1 MGDFVIKLPDV
12 GEGVAE
18 AELVEWLVSVGDVVT
33 EDQPL
38 GAVMTDKANVEIPS
52 PVNGTVKALG
62 ADIGDTIAVG
72 AVLLQLSVEGAGNVD
87 DVSAPAEPLD
97 EPSSETI
104 EKPKTSEPDK
114 GCTRHENNANEAVEI
129 NTNVP
134 QPVGSVITQFRKDG
148 DRPLAAPSVRRS
160 ALERGIDLR
169 LVPGSGPI
177 GQITH
182 ADLDAHNKSGATN
195 ARGLKRIPHLDVKE
209 VKVVGLRRKI
219 AERMQQAMTDIPHI
233 TIVEEIDVTQLESLR
248 TNLNAKK
255 REEQSKLTLL
265 PFLMRAI
272 VKGVSAYPEINA
284 LFDKDANVLK
294 QHKGVH
300 IGIATQTDRGLIVP
314 VVRHCEARSIWSN
327 AAEVARVSSAA
338 RDGSADRSELS
349 GSTIT
354 ISSLGPLGGL
364 ATTPIINAP
373 EMAIVGVNKMRTQP
387 VWQNGNFVP
396 RKVLNLSCSFD
407 HRFIDGW
414 EAAQF
419 IQVLKS
425 LIESP
430 AELFMELGD
439 D

>member
-1 MGDFVIKLPDV
+1 MGDYVIKLPDV

-18 AELVEWLVSVGDVVT
+18 AELVEWLVAEGDVVA

-52 PVNGTVKALG
+52 PVNGTVKSLG
-62 ADIGDTIAVG
+62 ADIGDTVAVG
-72 AVLLQLSVEGAGNVD
+72 AVLLRLEVDGEGNAD
-87 DVSAPAEPLD
+87 DIGSAPETVDAPVIAEAD
-97 EPSSETI
+97 TPSQPVPT
-104 EKPKTSEPDK
+104 KPE
-114 GCTRHENNANEAVEI
+114 
-129 NTNVP
+129 P
-134 QPVGSVITQFRKDG
+134 QPVSTQKESPLSLAEQGVFTQFRKDG
-148 DRPLAAPSVRRS
+148 ERPLASPSVRRS

-177 GQITH
+177 GQVTH
-182 ADLDAHNKSGATN
+182 ADLDSYSTSPPATG
-195 ARGLKRIPHLDVKE
+195 RRPQGVPKLDVRE
-209 VKVVGLRRKI
+209 VKVVGMRRKI
-219 AERMQQAMTDIPHI
+219 AERMQQAMSEIPHI
-233 TIVEEIDVTQLESLR
+233 TIVEEIDVTQLETLR
-248 TNLNAKK
+248 SSLNAKK
-255 REEQSKLTLL
+255 RDDQTKLTLL

-272 VKGVSAYPEINA
+272 VNGVRAYPEINA
-284 LFDKDANVLK
+284 LYDKSENLLK
-294 QHKGVH
+294 QFEGVH

-314 VVRHCEARSIWSN
+314 VVRHCEALSIWSS
-327 AAEVARVSSAA
+327 AAEVSRVSAAA

-354 ISSLGPLGGL
+354 ISSLGKFGGL

-387 VWQNGNFVP
+387 VWENGMFVP

-419 IQVLKS
+419 IQIVKS
-425 LIESP
+425 QIENP
-430 AELFMELGD
+430 AELFLEPD
-439 D
+439 DE

>member
-1 MGDFVIKLPDV
+1 MGDYVIKLPDV

-18 AELVEWLVSVGDVVT
+18 AELVEWLVAEGDVVA

-52 PVNGTVKALG
+52 PVNGTVKSLG
-62 ADIGDTIAVG
+62 ADIGDTVAVG
-72 AVLLQLSVEGAGNVD
+72 AVLLRLDVDGEGNAD
-87 DVSAPAEPLD
+87 DLGSAPEPVD
-97 EPSSETI
+97 APAIAKADTPPS
-104 EKPKTSEPDK
+104 KPAPTKPE
-114 GCTRHENNANEAVEI
+114 
-129 NTNVP
+129 P
-134 QPVGSVITQFRKDG
+134 QPVSTQKESPLSLAAQGVFTQFRKDG
-148 DRPLAAPSVRRS
+148 ERPLASPSVRRS

-177 GQITH
+177 GQVTH
-182 ADLDAHNKSGATN
+182 ADLDAYSTSPPVTGRRPQGVPK
-195 ARGLKRIPHLDVKE
+195 LDVRE
-209 VKVVGLRRKI
+209 VKVVGMRRKI
-219 AERMQQAMTDIPHI
+219 AERMQQAMSEIPHI
-233 TIVEEIDVTQLESLR
+233 TIVEEIDVTQLETLR
-248 TNLNAKK
+248 SSLNAKK
-255 REEQSKLTLL
+255 RDDQTKLTLL

-272 VKGVSAYPEINA
+272 VNGVRAYPEINA
-284 LFDKDANVLK
+284 LYDKSENLLK
-294 QHKGVH
+294 QFEGVH

-314 VVRHCEARSIWSN
+314 VVRHCEALSLWSS
-327 AAEVARVSSAA
+327 AAEVSRVSAAA

-354 ISSLGPLGGL
+354 ISSLGKFGGL

-387 VWQNGNFVP
+387 VWENGMFVP

-419 IQVLKS
+419 IQIMKS
-425 LIESP
+425 QIENP
-430 AELFMELGD
+430 AELFLEPD
-439 D
+439 DE